1 MKQVYV
7 SGESHKSTF
16 QGSALQNTE
25 LQIQNQQTQLRESQA
40 NNDKQLK
47 MKLFPRDDSEFVQ
60 RKLMRQSE
68 EF

>member
-25 LQIQNQQTQLRESQA
+25 LQIQHQQTQLRESQA